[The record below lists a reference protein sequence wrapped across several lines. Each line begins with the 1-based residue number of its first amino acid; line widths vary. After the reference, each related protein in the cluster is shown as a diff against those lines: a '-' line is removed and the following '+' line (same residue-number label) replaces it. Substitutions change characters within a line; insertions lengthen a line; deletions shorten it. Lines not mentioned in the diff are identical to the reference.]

1 MYKFLNKGIETGKLE
16 EFIRNKDSDQ
26 DDEEIR
32 SVEGVSKTILCN
44 LNRVLCNDATKFN
57 NLFSFI
63 IRKITDN
70 YPQFLDLSTKAK
82 EKVLYKPVEK
92 LYRTRATPVFEN
104 CEQVFT
110 ENIDDVL
117 NITTENGTNPSTN
130 N

>member
-1 MYKFLNKGIETGKLE
+1 MMKRLE
-16 EFIRNKDSDQ
+16 A
-26 DDEEIR
+26 
-32 SVEGVSKTILCN
+32 L
-44 LNRVLCNDATKFN
+44 N

-104 CEQVFT
+104 FEQVFT

>member
-16 EFIRNKDSDQ
+16 EFIRYKDSDQ

-32 SVEGVSKTILCN
+32 SVEEVSKTILCN
-44 LNRVLCNDATKFN
+44 LNRVLYNDATKFN

-82 EKVLYKPVEK
+82 EKILYKPVEK
-92 LYRTRATPVFEN
+92 LYRTRTTPVFEN
-104 CEQVFT
+104 FEQVFT

-117 NITTENGTNPSTN
+117 NNTTENGTNLTTN